1 MHVDVVAVLVVWSE
15 VVVVPVVVVV
25 SSRHPHQPG
34 VWHVEVRVA
43 EDEVV
48 EVAELLE
55 EVVVVSDPLLRKN
68 FHSSQS

>member
-1 MHVDVVAVLVVWSE
+1 MHVDVVAVLVVASD
-15 VVVVPVVVVV
+15 VVVPVVVVV

-34 VWHVEVRVA
+34 VWQVEVLVA
-43 EDEVV
+43 EDDEVEVV
-48 EVAELLE
+48 ELLD